1 MYNWLDENTE
11 ETQWLKLPAL
21 GMWCVSNTL
30 TTVTRTVGI
39 VEVFFKG
46 LGILATSPFTNNRI
60 DNAKIGLCE
69 IFVHAPKNVLRTIF
83 VPMDFLCGTIPV
95 CVEPKHAIMIVAECM
110 KINLLH
116 AQNGTLKSTEHKKDL
131 GYLQGVVK
139 PKFMKY
145 QGRTFKRLNPDL

>member
-21 GMWCVSNTL
+21 GMWCASNTL
-30 TTVTRTVGI
+30 TTVTGTAGI
-39 VEVFFKG
+39 AEVFFKG

-83 VPMDFLCGTIPV
+83 VPIDFLCGIIPV
-95 CVEPKHAIMIVAECM
+95 CVEPKHAIMKVAECM
-110 KINLLH
+110 RINLLH
-116 AQNGTLKSTEHKKDL
+116 AKKGTLKSPKHENDL
-131 GYLQGVVK
+131 DCLQSIVK

-145 QGRTFKRLNPDL
+145 QGKTFKRLKPDL